1 MKRILYKIINKLGY
15 NIQSKKTKSEELL
28 RPLTKY
34 SHLNNF
40 NIIVLA
46 KNYILNLENKY
57 RDFKIKNHKQGFM
70 VSFSNLNIYIESLE
84 EFHILNEVFINDDYH
99 YTTKKKSILIDIGCN
114 IGITSLFF
122 STFSYIEKIIAFEP
136 VRVTYE
142 QAKLNFQLN
151 AKMCKVD
158 AIKNVGLGKSA
169 REERFLFDS
178 KVKGNT
184 GIRGKLSPSYSK
196 NKSAEEISVN
206 INEASSE
213 ILEITNQNRSLKVIV
228 KMDCEG
234 AEYEILENL
243 KETGVIDEIDV
254 LLMEWHD
261 KGTEMIEKILEES
274 GFEYFSKRFSSIS
287 GIIYAYKSVK

>member
-15 NIQSKKTKSEELL
+15 NIQSKKTKREELL

-40 NIIVLA
+40 NIIILA
-46 KNYILNLENKY
+46 QNYILNLENKY
-57 RDFKIKNHKQGFM
+57 RDFEIKNHEQGFM

-99 YTTKKKSILIDIGCN
+99 YTTTKKSILIDIGCN

-136 VRVTYE
+136 VTITYE

-151 AKMCKVD
+151 TKICKVD
-158 AIKNVGLGKSA
+158 AIKNVGLGKHK
-169 REERFLFDS
+169 REEKFLFDRN
-178 KVKGNT
+178 VKGNT

-196 NKSAEEISVN
+196 NKSAKEISVN

-213 ILEITNQNRSLKVIV
+213 ILEIINQNSPLKVIV

-234 AEYEILENL
+234 AEYEILESL